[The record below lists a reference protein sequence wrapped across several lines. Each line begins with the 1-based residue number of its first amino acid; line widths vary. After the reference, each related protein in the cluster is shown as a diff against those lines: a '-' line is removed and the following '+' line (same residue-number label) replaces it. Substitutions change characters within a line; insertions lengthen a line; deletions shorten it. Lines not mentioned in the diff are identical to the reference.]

1 MRMRGNQVPSR
12 TLPRASPLPRFPAA
26 HTIGIPMTQ
35 PTPDLAIILVSWN
48 TRTMLLACLAALP
61 AALSD
66 LDAEIWVVDNGS
78 HDGSVAAVAHH
89 FPAVHIIAN
98 AENRGFAAAN
108 NQALQAS
115 SGRYALLLN
124 SDTIPYPGS
133 IAQLVRFADSQP
145 RAGLVGGLLLNPDGS
160 FQYSFA
166 NFPSLSSEILSASGL
181 GERLIFRGFPS
192 YPPQRSQHTRQ
203 VDVIP
208 GACMLARRS
217 AFSEVGMLD
226 EAYFMYS
233 EEPDWCLRMQRAGWQ
248 IWYVPA
254 ARIMH
259 YGGESTRQVKV
270 AMVEA
275 LYRSKVRF
283 FRKHYRRLYA
293 TIFCTSL
300 WKILWLRWIVRS
312 SILRQHIGPPMGW
325 RKLWGEAIK

>member
-1 MRMRGNQVPSR
+1 M
-12 TLPRASPLPRFPAA
+12 THIPL
-26 HTIGIPMTQ
+26 
-35 PTPDLAIILVSWN
+35 DLAIILVSWN

-61 AALSD
+61 AAVGD
-66 LDAEIWVVDNGS
+66 LEYEIWVVDNGS
-78 HDGSVAAVAHH
+78 HDGSVEAVAHH

-98 AENRGFAAAN
+98 PENHGFAAAN
-108 NQALQAS
+108 NQALRVS

-124 SDTIPYPGS
+124 SDTIAYPGS
-133 IAQLVRFADSQP
+133 IERLVDFADSQP

-166 NFPSLSSEILSASGL
+166 TFPSLSSELLSASGL

-192 YPPQRSQHTRQ
+192 YPPQRSQQVRQ
-203 VDVIP
+203 VQVIP

-217 AFSEVGMLD
+217 AVQQVGLMD
-226 EAYFMYS
+226 EDYFMYS

-248 IWYVPA
+248 IWYLPA

-259 YGGESTRQVKV
+259 YGGQSTRQVKV

-283 FRKHYRRLYA
+283 FRKHYHRTYA
-293 TIFCTSL
+293 LFFCLSL
-300 WKILWLRWIVRS
+300 WKILRLRWFVRS
-312 SILRQHIGPPMGW
+312 TILRQPLGPPMTW
-325 RKLWGEAIK
+325 RKLWGK